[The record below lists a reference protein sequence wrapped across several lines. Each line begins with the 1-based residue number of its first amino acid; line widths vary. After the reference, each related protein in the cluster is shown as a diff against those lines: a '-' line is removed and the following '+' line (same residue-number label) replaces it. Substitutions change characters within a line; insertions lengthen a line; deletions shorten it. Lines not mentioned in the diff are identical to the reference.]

1 MYRSPEKIAD
11 YLENWIRE
19 RFKEAKAERAVLGIS
34 GGIDSALLAALLAKA
49 LGPENVT
56 GVMMPCHSMPI
67 DEEYAALL
75 ADAIKVKR
83 RRSTFPPFTTRRS
96 PRLRPEARSPTDWR
110 RRTSSRACA

>member
-1 MYRSPEKIAD
+1 MSIYRDPEKIAA
-11 YLENWIRE
+11 YLESWI
-19 RFKEAKAERAVLGIS
+19 KEKFAEAGASRAVLGIS

-75 ADAIKVKR
+75 ADAIKIKR
-83 RRSTFPPFTTRRS
+83 AKVDLS
-96 PRLRPEARSPTDWR
+96 AVYD
-110 RRTSSRACA
+110 A

>member
-1 MYRSPEKIAD
+1 MSMYRSPEKIAD

-56 GVMMPCHSMPI
+56 GVICR
-67 DEEYAALL
+67 ATAC
-75 ADAIKVKR
+75 
-83 RRSTFPPFTTRRS
+83 RSTRSTRLCS
-96 PRLRPEARSPTDWR
+96 
-110 RRTSSRACA
+110 RTL

>member
-1 MYRSPEKIAD
+1 MSMYRSPEKIAD

-56 GVMMPCHSMPI
+56 GVIMPCHSMPI

-75 ADAIKVKR
+75 ADAIKIKR
-83 RRSTFPPFTTRRS
+83 AKVDLSAVYDAEVA
-96 PRLRPEARSPTDWR
+96 EAR
-110 RRTSSRACA
+110 RAGGG